1 MNPLL
6 FADWARLNRIF
17 IRMMWTVAVVLLLVV
32 GVALASPGPAARQP
46 AASHVI
52 TPSASLTR

>member
-17 IRMMWTVAVVLLLVV
+17 IRMMWTIAIVLLLVV
-32 GVALASPGPAARQP
+32 GVALASPGDAAPQP
-46 AASHVI
+46 FAPHAAS
-52 TPSASLTR
+52 SAALTR